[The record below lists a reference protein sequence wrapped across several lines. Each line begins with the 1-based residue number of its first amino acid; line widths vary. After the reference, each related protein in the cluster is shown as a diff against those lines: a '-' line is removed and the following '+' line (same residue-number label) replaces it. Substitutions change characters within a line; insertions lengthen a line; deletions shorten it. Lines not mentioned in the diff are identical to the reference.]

1 MLKRLTTSRRARY
14 AAAAIADARDT
25 LLGRRGPL
33 NPPRRLAVFI
43 GAGNFQQMGEDFS
56 RFFIE
61 LGGLRADD
69 DVLDIGSGIGRM
81 AVPLV
86 DYLDGRYEGFDIV
99 PSGVAWC
106 QKHISPPYP
115 NFHFELADIENGLYR
130 QNGRYKACEY
140 RFPYDDASFDF
151 AFATSVF
158 THLTREDAANY
169 VNEAGRTL
177 REGKTFF
184 ATFFLLYDYPAGD
197 EAKLDFRVAGDGFR
211 TTNAATPEAAVA
223 FMREDVEKMLTSAG
237 MTLVSVF
244 PGSWSG
250 GAGPCYQDIV
260 VAKKRTSG
268 SRT

>member
-1 MLKRLTTSRRARY
+1 MPKRLTTSRRARY
-14 AAAAIADARDT
+14 ATALIADAWDT

-33 NPPRRLAVFI
+33 NPPRRLAVFV
-43 GAGNFQQMGEDFS
+43 GAGDFQQMGKDFS

-106 QKHISPPYP
+106 QKHISPRYP

-130 QNGRYKACEY
+130 QNGGYKACEY

-158 THLTREDAANY
+158 THLIPEDAANY
-169 VNEAGRTL
+169 INETGRTL

-184 ATFFLLYDYPAGD
+184 GTFFLLDDQPAGN
-197 EAKLDFRVAGDGFR
+197 AATLNFRVAGDGFR
-211 TTNAATPEAAVA
+211 TTNTATPEAAVA
-223 FMREDVEKMLTSAG
+223 YTREDVEKMLTTAE
-237 MTLVSVF
+237 MTLVSVYH
-244 PGSWSG
+244 GTWSG
-250 GAGPCYQDIV
+250 RADGLSYQDIV
-260 VAKKRTSG
+260 VAKKQTS
-268 SRT
+268 

>member
-43 GAGNFQQMGEDFS
+43 GAGDFQQMGEDFS

-151 AFATSVF
+151 TFATSVF
-158 THLTREDAANY
+158 THLIPEDAANY
-169 VNEAGRTL
+169 INESGRVL

-184 ATFFLLYDYPAGD
+184 GTFFLLDDHPAGD
-197 EAKLDFRVAGDGFR
+197 EATLDFRVAGDGFR

-223 FMREDVEKMLTSAG
+223 FTREDVEKMLASAG

-244 PGSWSG
+244 PGYWSG
-250 GAGPCYQDIV
+250 REDGLSYQDIV
-260 VAKKRTSG
+260 VAKKLAPQ
-268 SRT
+268 

>member
-1 MLKRLTTSRRARY
+1 MFESLTSSRRARY
-14 AAAAIADARDT
+14 SLALMADVRDR
-25 LLGRRGPL
+25 LRGRRDPL
-33 NPPRRLAVFI
+33 SPPRRLAVFI
-43 GAGNFQQMGEDFS
+43 GAGDFRQMGKDFS

-61 LGGLRADD
+61 LGGLKPED

-86 DYLDGRYEGFDIV
+86 DYLTGRYEGFDIV
-99 PSGVAWC
+99 PAGVAWC
-106 QKHISPPYP
+106 QEHISSRYP
-115 NFHFELADIENGLYR
+115 NFRFELADIENGLYR
-130 QNGRYKACEY
+130 RNGRYKACEY

-177 REGKTFF
+177 REGKTLF
-184 ATFFLLYDYPAGD
+184 ATFFLLDDHPAGD

-244 PGSWSG
+244 SGSWSG